1 MEGSV
6 VLMNKSG
13 YFNAKDMEEK
23 ITKNNL
29 KGFSIKQIHIMLNE
43 ELLENRKQV
52 LTLDQRASELQDQII
67 YITDKYGDKL

>member
-1 MEGSV
+1 
-6 VLMNKSG
+6 MNKSG